1 MRKEKRVLAL
11 QHEQDDP
18 PGYLGEIMQQHGIA
32 CEVAHVEEHGPL
44 PEVEGFQAVIAMGGP
59 QHVGYD
65 EKYPYFVPEYAL
77 IRRAVQA
84 DIPYLG
90 MCLGG
95 QLLAHALGAPVTSHE
110 QTELGL
116 VQVEFT
122 EAGKADPL
130 YAGLPGHQWVF
141 EWHEDVFALP
151 PGAVRLATNAHTPN
165 QAFRFGRRAYG
176 LQYHIE
182 LTPELFKTWTA
193 QWKNEMI
200 AVLGPAGA
208 ERLARLGV
216 EVLPTYQEH
225 SRRLFENFLKLSDLL

>member
-1 MRKEKRVLAL
+1 VSEKKRVLAL
-11 QHEQDDP
+11 QHEEDDP
-18 PGYLGEIMQQHGIA
+18 PGYLGEIMQQHGIECA
-32 CEVAHVEEHGPL
+32 VVRVEQRGPL

-59 QHVGYD
+59 QHVGAD
-65 EKYPYFVPEYAL
+65 ADYPYFVPEYTL

-90 MCLGG
+90 ICLGG
-95 QLLAHALGAPVTSHE
+95 QLLAHALGAQVSTHE

-130 YAGLPGHQWVF
+130 YTGMPGQQWVF

-151 PGAVRLATNAHTPN
+151 PGAVRLATNAQTPN

-182 LTPELFKTWTA
+182 LTPALFNRWIDKWQA
-193 QWKNEMI
+193 EMM
-200 AVLGPAGA
+200 AELGPDGP
-208 ERLARLGV
+208 ERLTRTWV
-216 EVLPTYQEH
+216 EVQPMYQEQ